1 MPIKYGD
8 LTIIHNESEIN
19 IFSTISLFFGYEI
32 TSTKESKLIFLF
44 EDEEICEADDKIK
57 KFKFTFFECSSS
69 RLPSYFE
76 KGGKHKEVY
85 FKKTPTK
92 KEDKLW
98 IDFKP
103 LFSPYKKYNTY
114 IREASCYNG
123 IYYCHKLCSKTEVF
137 GILRIKSSET
147 MPRFQFAYDSNEF
160 TKEEVIYLINHIF
173 KT

>member
-8 LTIIHNESEIN
+8 LTIIHNEQEIN
-19 IFSTISLFFGYEI
+19 IFSTISLFFGKEI

-44 EDEEICEADDKIK
+44 EDEEICEDDDKLKDFEFI
-57 KFKFTFFECSSS
+57 FRECSSS

-76 KGGKHKEVY
+76 KGGKHKKVY
-85 FKKTPTK
+85 FKKTPIE
-92 KEDKLW
+92 KEDK
-98 IDFKP
+98 IYINFTS

-114 IREASCYNG
+114 IKVGSCYNG
-123 IYYCHKLCSKTEVF
+123 IYYCHKSSSKIEVF

-160 TKEEVIYLINHIF
+160 TKEEVIYLIIHIF
-173 KT
+173 KN